1 MPALL
6 LLPLLL
12 AVAAPTAP
20 ADASACACAVCPCA
34 EQALLPRTC
43 AAGSVAHAMPF
54 CDATKPTDA
63 RVADLLSRLT
73 RQEKISLVERADTG
87 FLPRLNLKEFEFF
100 NTCLHGWATSNV
112 TNFGMPI
119 GFAASFDL
127 GLMKQIGEVV
137 GSEGQAMSQRDYNAS
152 YNFALKVHGV
162 AYNWGVCKDS
172 SEVNMA
178 RDPRWGRVSETYG
191 EDPFLTS
198 TMGEVFTKQLQRPDP
213 SIDFLRVAAVTR
225 HSVVYSGPESLCSD
239 AVAPS
244 CSKWKPTEPER
255 STTQGSYGT
264 RFAFNAQVSE
274 RDLEDYFYPP
284 FEATISRERG
294 ASAGVMCSDAAQN
307 GVPSCA
313 SSLLMKQKIKDWN
326 ATEGFFTVSDMGTY
340 YNVYV
345 AHHYS
350 NSTAQALYEDL
361 GAGLGILYERSGKH
375 CAPYNTNCSCLT
387 PQNKSCD
394 ISSFSAETYDALNA
408 ATNGSVSD
416 ARFGLE
422 QLDSKAATVL
432 QMRFSLGEFDETPA
446 NYQNQHVPASVIKSP
461 AHRAIARQAAAQATV
476 LVKNTGGLL
485 PISRAAAAQKLAL
498 IGPWMRPALQ
508 PPKTNK
514 QGQQS
519 RSLSYVHTYGNE
531 NGAEVDILSGIQ
543 AVVNSTGT
551 AGEGEGEGEAG
562 GTEITFEQGC
572 FIEKAIKGQEDFAS
586 AVAAAKQA
594 DVAVVALGLSEDIWD
609 SHGVGGE
616 TEGHDRL
623 SLELPQVQIDLLK
636 AVRKVAR
643 KLVLIIVCGSAVH
656 FDETLA
662 DAAVYALYG
671 GEEAGHGLADVLFG
685 SVPPSA
691 RLPFTVFS
699 SVRQLPLMGD
709 YNLTASPGRTHLYY
723 DKSAG
728 APQHW
733 FGFGLGY
740 EHATYGSASA
750 RFDGATCSV
759 NVTASISRADHDHS
773 QGAATTVAQRSA
785 TQSEVSQLYM
795 SAPPQPNLPAAK
807 WALRG
812 YAHTELGVATAETEL
827 SFKLSAYDLSTVLSD
842 GTRKVFGGE
851 YKLSVGGCHPRESP
865 PAGGGCGA
873 TNTTVVVALEQT
885 DACAKALLERR

>member
-1 MPALL
+1 MMTSL
-6 LLPLLL
+6 LLPLL
-12 AVAAPTAP
+12 AIAAAHSVG
-20 ADASACACAVCPCA
+20 AFDASACACTTCPCA

-43 AAGSVAHAMPF
+43 EAGSVAHALPF

-73 RQEKISLVERADTG
+73 RQEKVSLIERADTG
-87 FLPRLNLKEFEFF
+87 FLPRLNLKQFGFF

-112 TNFGMPI
+112 TTFGMPI

-127 GLMKQIGEVV
+127 GLMKQIAEVV
-137 GSEGQAMSQRDYNAS
+137 GSEGQAMSQRDYEAS

-162 AYNWGVCKDS
+162 AYNWAVCKDS

-213 SIDFLRVAAVTR
+213 SIGFLRVAAVTR

-239 AVAPS
+239 AIAPG
-244 CSKWKPTEPER
+244 CSHWKPTEPER
-255 STTQGSYGT
+255 STTQGGYPT
-264 RFAFNAQVSE
+264 RFAFDAQVSE
-274 RDLEDYFYPP
+274 RDLEDYFYPA

-326 ATEGFFTVSDMGTY
+326 ASAGFFTVSDMGTY
-340 YNVYV
+340 YEVFE
-345 AHHYS
+345 AHHYKGC

-375 CAPYNTNCSCLT
+375 CAPYNINCSCVS
-387 PQNKSCD
+387 PQNKSCT
-394 ISSFSAETYDALNA
+394 ISSESAETYDALNA
-408 ATNGSVSD
+408 ATDGSVSD
-416 ARFGLE
+416 PRFGLR
-422 QLDSKAATVL
+422 QLNSKAAAVL
-432 QMRFSLGEFDETPA
+432 RLRFSLGEFDETTA
-446 NYQNQHVPASVIKSP
+446 NYQKQRVPASGIHSA
-461 AHRAIARQAAAQATV
+461 AHRAIVRQAAAQATV
-476 LVKNTGGLL
+476 LIKNAGKLL
-485 PISRAAAAQKLAL
+485 PISRSATQTLAL

-514 QGQQS
+514 NAQPS
-519 RSLSYVHTYGNE
+519 RSLSYVHAYANE
-531 NGAEVDILSGIQ
+531 NGAEVDFLTGIQ
-543 AVVNSTGT
+543 AVVNTTGT
-551 AGEGEGEGEAG
+551 EGEGEAG
-562 GTEITFEQGC
+562 GTKIMFEHGC
-572 FIEKAIKGQEDFAS
+572 YIEKAIKGQEDFAP

-594 DVAVVALGLSEDIWD
+594 DVAVVALGLSADIWD

-616 TEGHDRL
+616 MEGHDRL
-623 SLELPQVQIDLLK
+623 SLDLPQAQLDLLK
-636 AVRKVAR
+636 AVRKVAH
-643 KLVLIIVCGSAVH
+643 KLVLIIVSGSAVH

-662 DAAVYALYG
+662 DATVYALYG

-691 RLPFTVFS
+691 RLPFTVFTS
-699 SVRQLPLMGD
+699 TAQLPLMKD
-709 YNLTASPGRTHLYY
+709 YNLTRSPGRTHLYY
-723 DKSAG
+723 DDKSAG

-740 EHATYGSASA
+740 EHVAYDGASA
-750 RFDGATCSV
+750 RFDGTTCSV
-759 NVTASISRADHDHS
+759 NVTASISRADHDA
-773 QGAATTVAQRSA
+773 AATAQRGA
-785 TQSEVSQLYM
+785 TPSEVTQLYM

-812 YAHTELGVATAETEL
+812 YAHTEFGAATAETQL
-827 SFKLSAYDLSTVLSD
+827 SFKLSAYDLSTVLPD

-865 PAGGGCGA
+865 PAGGGCGSMS
-873 TNTTVVVALEQT
+873 TTVVVALEQM
-885 DACAKALLERR
+885 DACPKALLERR